1 MLLTKEND
9 YAIRIARSLR
19 DGEKH
24 TVKEICLD
32 EEVPEA
38 FAYKIIRKLQKAH
51 ILEVLRGAN
60 GGCRL
65 KGNLN
70 NLTLYDLLAA
80 VDEEAPLIMPCL
92 KESCNRNEGGNTCKV
107 HGEMVRIQA
116 VLLKELKNSPLSE
129 LF

>member
-1 MLLTKEND
+1 MLLTREND

-24 TVKEICLD
+24 TVKEICLN

-38 FAYKIIRKLQKAH
+38 FAYKIIRKLQKAN
-51 ILEVLRGAN
+51 ILEVLRGVN

-65 KGNLN
+65 REDLN
-70 NLTLYDLLAA
+70 NLTLCDVLAA
-80 VDEEAPLIMPCL
+80 VDQEPPLIMPCL
-92 KESCNRNEGGNTCKV
+92 KESCSRNEGDKICKV

-116 VLLKELKNSPLSE
+116 VLLKELKTSPLSE